1 VSKTKAKAVWRSLF
15 DVRPGEYRRTVFM
28 ALYLF
33 FVMVAYYI
41 LKPVSAAMF
50 LHKLGV
56 KELPYLYMLV
66 AAIGGVVSYLYT
78 KTAVRSSLAQ
88 AVTWSMAVAVLC
100 LIALWRV
107 VGMNLSWTLYA
118 FNVWVSLFS
127 IVLVSQGWM
136 VAANVFDSREAKRLY
151 NLLGLGAVVGSG
163 VGAVITRDG
172 VKRSGAPTLILIS
185 AFMVVLAYIAFR
197 LAIREKRDEVAHA
210 KGAKQQTEFS
220 SKDVMK
226 AMVRQSHLRVMIAI
240 ILVMFIVDETT
251 DFQFNAV
258 ARQHYPGRDALTAFI
273 ATFYMYMSV
282 VSFFLQFFVT
292 GWLVRSIGVGG
303 TLKVSPGS
311 IAVFSVGA
319 VAFPGLG
326 TAVATKFLESLN
338 RYTLNKTAMELL
350 YLPLPAD
357 LRNRTKAFMD
367 IFVDRTGRGMA
378 GVLLVVLISLGWGD
392 VRVVAVLTIVAC
404 GIWYLLARRAQNEY
418 LRTVRSRLEKRRL
431 ELETAPLNVNDPEML
446 RLLEQTVSSGQP
458 RQICYAL
465 TLLAEAPD
473 YDLTPL
479 LERLASHPSPAV
491 RAKVFEMAWFTGFD
505 ELLPAALEELR
516 SARRGEQNPAL
527 KPAVDCVL
535 SFSSD
540 PQERAHEFLDHPNM
554 LAGEAMLQSLRA
566 YPEWKAAIITDGWL
580 SKEVHEQDPERRYLA
595 AVAVGVLGEEGC
607 IWLPKLM
614 QDADLGVVSAACR
627 SAGQLRNRACVES
640 LVERLADAR
649 LRGVAIEALIAYGS
663 SVVGFLGDVLMDESI
678 SPTVRRQVPRVL
690 KQLLEQPSVDVLMKG
705 IRQQDLSV
713 RLAVLKALTA
723 MREHAPRLEYGEIFV
738 TEQILSEA
746 KQYYSL
752 YAALEPL
759 RDQQAERSAA
769 GLLHRSIE
777 ERLKQTLERLFRLMG
792 LRYPPIEM
800 HSAWLAVTAR
810 RKEQFLAA
818 LEFLDTVLEPRLK
831 RVVLPML
838 DSTEHVVQHGRDLF
852 GLEVSN
858 AESAVHELMKSGDPW
873 LKECAIAAAA
883 ERNLRNAAPN
893 RG

>member
-1 VSKTKAKAVWRSLF
+1 MKAGAMWRSLF
-15 DVRPGEYRRTVFM
+15 DVRRGEYRRTAFM

-50 LHKLGV
+50 LHKLGA
-56 KELPYLYMLV
+56 KDLPYLYMLV
-66 AAIGGVVSYLYT
+66 AAVGGVVSYVYT
-78 KTAVRSSLAQ
+78 KTAVRSSLSQ
-88 AVTWSMAVAVLC
+88 AVTWAMAVAVVC
-100 LIALWRV
+100 LIVLWRV
-107 VGMNLSWTLYA
+107 MGMNLSWMLYA

-163 VGAVITRDG
+163 VGAVITRHG

-185 AFMVVLAYIAFR
+185 GVMVVLAYIAFR
-197 LAIREKRDEVAHA
+197 LAIREKRDEVAQA
-210 KGAKQQTEFS
+210 KGAKQQVEFS
-220 SKDVMK
+220 SKDVVK

-251 DFQFNAV
+251 DFQFNAM
-258 ARQHYPGRDALTAFI
+258 AHLRYPGREELTAFI

-292 GWLVRSIGVGG
+292 GWLVRRIGVGG

-311 IAVFSVGA
+311 IAVLSVGSA
-319 VAFPGLG
+319 VLPGLG
-326 TAVATKFLESLN
+326 PAVATKFLESLN
-338 RYTLNKTAMELL
+338 RYTVNKTAMELL

-367 IFVDRTGRGMA
+367 IFVDRAGRGMA
-378 GVLLVVLISLGWGD
+378 GVLLAVLIALGWGQ
-392 VRVVAVLTIVAC
+392 VRVVAILTIVAC
-404 GIWYLLARRAQNEY
+404 GVWFLLARRAQAEY

-431 ELETAPLNVNDPEML
+431 DLDSAPLNVNDPEML
-446 RLLEQTVSSGQP
+446 RLLEQTVSAGQP

-465 TLLAEAPD
+465 TLLAEAAD
-473 YDLTPL
+473 YDMTPV
-479 LERLASHPSPAV
+479 LERLVSNPSTAV
-491 RAKVFEMAWFTGFD
+491 RAKVFELAWLTGFD
-505 ELLPAALEELR
+505 ELLEPAIEELR
-516 SARRGEQNPAL
+516 TARSGEENPAL

-535 SFSSD
+535 GFAG
-540 PQERAHEFLDHPNM
+540 QAEERACEFLEHPNVRVGD
-554 LAGEAMLQSLRA
+554 AVLQSLRA
-566 YPEWKAAIITDGWL
+566 YPELRGEIVTCDWL
-580 SKEVHEQDPERRYLA
+580 SKAVHDQNHERRYLA
-595 AVAVGVLGEEGC
+595 AVAIGVIGEDGS

-614 QDADLGVVSAACR
+614 QDPDVSVVGAACR
-627 SAGQLRNRACVES
+627 AAGHLRNRACVEA

-649 LRGVAIEALIAYGS
+649 LRGVAIESLIAYGS
-663 SVVGFLGDVLMDESI
+663 SICGFLGDVIMDESVA
-678 SPTVRRQVPRVL
+678 PMVRRQIPRVL
-690 KQLLEQPSVDVLMKG
+690 KHLPEQSSVNVLVKA
-705 IRQQDLSV
+705 IAQEDLSV

-723 MREHAPRLEYGEIFV
+723 MREQAPGLQYGEIFV

-746 KQYYSL
+746 KHYYAL
-752 YAALEPL
+752 YAALEPF

-792 LRYPPIEM
+792 LQYPPIEM

-838 DSTEHVVQHGRDLF
+838 DSTEHVVQRGRDLF
-852 GLEVSN
+852 GLGVCD
-858 AESAVHELMKSGDPW
+858 AEGAMRDLLRSGDPW

-883 ERNLRNAAPN
+883 ERSLRIAAHN
-893 RG
+893 RAGV

>member
-1 VSKTKAKAVWRSLF
+1 MWRSLF
-15 DVRPGEYRRTVFM
+15 DVRPGEYRRTAFM

-50 LHKLGV
+50 LHKLGA
-56 KELPYLYMLV
+56 KDLPYLYMLV

-78 KTAVRSSLAQ
+78 KTAVRSSLAK
-88 AVTWSMAVAVLC
+88 AVSWSMAVAVLC

-107 VGMNLSWTLYA
+107 VGMNLSWMLYA

-163 VGAVITRDG
+163 VGAIITRNG
-172 VKRSGAPTLILIS
+172 VKRSGAPPLILLS
-185 AFMVVLAYIAFR
+185 AFMVVLAYLAFR

-210 KGAKQQTEFS
+210 KGAREQAEFS
-220 SKDVMK
+220 SKDVLK

-251 DFQFNAV
+251 DFQFNAM
-258 ARQHYPGRDALTAFI
+258 ARAHYPGRDALTAFI

-282 VSFFLQFFVT
+282 VSFLLQFFLT

-303 TLKVSPGS
+303 TLKISPGS
-311 IAVFSVGA
+311 IAVFSIGA
-319 VAFPGLG
+319 SAFPGLG

-338 RYTLNKTAMELL
+338 RYTVNKTAMELL

-392 VRVVAVLTIVAC
+392 VRVVAALTIAAC
-404 GIWYLLARRAQNEY
+404 IVWYLLARRAQNEY
-418 LRTVRSRLEKRRL
+418 LRTVRSRLERRRL
-431 ELETAPLNVNDPEML
+431 ELETAPLNVNDPVML
-446 RLLEQTVSSGQP
+446 ALLEQTVSTGQP

-473 YDLTPL
+473 FDLTPV
-479 LERLASHPSPAV
+479 LERLAAHPSPTV

-505 ELLPAALEELR
+505 NLLEPALAELR
-516 SARRGEQNPAL
+516 TARRGEQNPAL

-535 SFSSD
+535 AFSSE
-540 PQERAHEFLDHPNM
+540 PQDRAREFLDHPNM

-566 YPEWKAAIITDGWL
+566 YPEWKGAIITEGWL
-580 SKEVHEQDPERRYLA
+580 SKKVHDTDPERRYLA
-595 AVAVGVLGEEGC
+595 AVAIGVLGDEGC

-614 QDADLGVVSAACR
+614 HDVDVRVVGAACT
-627 SAGQLRNRACVES
+627 SAGQVRNRACVEA

-649 LRGVAIEALIAYGS
+649 LRGTAIDALIAYGS
-663 SVVGFLGDVLMDESI
+663 RIVGFLSDVLVDETV
-678 SPTVRRQVPRVL
+678 SPIVRRQIPRVL
-690 KQLLEQPSVDVLMKG
+690 KQLLEQASVEALMKG
-705 IRQQDLSV
+705 VRQQDVSV

-723 MREHAPRLEYGEIFV
+723 MRERAPHLQYGEIFV

-746 KQYYSL
+746 KNYYEL
-752 YAALEPL
+752 YAALEPF
-759 RDQQAERSAA
+759 RVQQAERSAA

-800 HSAWLAVTAR
+800 HSAWLAVTTR

-818 LEFLDTVLEPRLK
+818 LEFLDTVLEPRIK

-852 GLEVSN
+852 GLEVRN
-858 AESAVHELMKSGDPW
+858 AESAVHDLMLSGDPW
-873 LKECAIAAAA
+873 LKECAVAAAA
-883 ERNLRNAAPN
+883 ERNLRSAVPN
-893 RG
+893 